1 MELYTYKAYITDVY
15 DGDSFTADIDLGL
28 NAWLRG
34 MKLRLARVDTP
45 ELRGDEREF
54 GLQVRD
60 YVRTKILHKEVIIK
74 TDKDRTGKYG
84 RYIAE
89 VIVEDL
95 NLNNH
100 LLEIGMAQ
108 PYKSN

>member
-28 NAWLRG
+28 NVWLRG
-34 MKLRLARVDTP
+34 IKLRLANIDTP
-45 ELRGDEREF
+45 ELRGDEK
-54 GLQVRD
+54 GLGLKARD
-60 YVRTKILHKEVIIK
+60 YVKEKILHKEVCIK
-74 TDKDRTGKYG
+74 TEKDRTGKYG

-95 NLNNH
+95 NLNQH
-100 LLEIGMAQ
+100 LVEVGLAQ
-108 PYKSN
+108 PYSSE